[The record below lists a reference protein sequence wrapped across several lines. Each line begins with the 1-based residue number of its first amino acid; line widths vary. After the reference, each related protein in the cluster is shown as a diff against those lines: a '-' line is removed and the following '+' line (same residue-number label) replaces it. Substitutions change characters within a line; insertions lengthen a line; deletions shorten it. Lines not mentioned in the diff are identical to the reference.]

1 LEVQILLLLDLLLR
15 LFGRDTILGEAGR

>member
-1 LEVQILLLLDLLLR
+1 LEVQILLLLDLLLM